1 MILNVHLTLEGMDE
15 VVHLLRTLNRKADF
29 ALNRLEIIM
38 AKIDDLKAAVQRNS
52 DAEDSVIVL
61 LQGISQ
67 QLKDAVAAN
76 DPAQIDA
83 VISSLDANTARLAAA
98 VVENTPSTPPVA
110 PAG

>member
-1 MILNVHLTLEGMDE
+1 MVLNVNLTLEGMDE
-15 VVHLLRTLNRKADF
+15 VLHLLRTFTRKAD
-29 ALNRLEIIM
+29 LILSKLEIIM
-38 AKIDDLKAAVQRNS
+38 AKIDDLKAAVQRTT

-83 VISSLDANTARLAAA
+83 VIASLDANTAKLASA
-98 VVENTPSTPPVA
+98 VVDNTPAA
-110 PAG
+110 P